1 MSTPLLA
8 RISRSGATYGCMIAW
23 AGLPAEHMVIYKAG
37 DCQGCNRKRS
47 STIWPSEA
55 AALQSQGINQPVRLL
70 LIGGAYTMLLANAP
84 RNNDDIDMFW
94 LEEGEDFQKARLA
107 LRDGVQTI
115 ASKYA
120 LPLHWFNSLTHMLIS
135 DKMIMPRGK

>member
-1 MSTPLLA
+1 
-8 RISRSGATYGCMIAW
+8 
-23 AGLPAEHMVIYKAG
+23 
-37 DCQGCNRKRS
+37 
-47 STIWPSEA
+47 
-55 AALQSQGINQPVRLL
+55 
-70 LIGGAYTMLLANAP
+70 MLLANAP
-84 RNNDDIDMFW
+84 RTNDDIDMFW